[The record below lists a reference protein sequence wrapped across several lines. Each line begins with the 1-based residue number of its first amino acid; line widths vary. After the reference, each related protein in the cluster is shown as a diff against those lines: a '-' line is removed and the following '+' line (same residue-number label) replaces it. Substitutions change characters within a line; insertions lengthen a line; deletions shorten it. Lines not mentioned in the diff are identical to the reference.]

1 MFDESHLSISCCQTP
16 ENKQFGSTKIL
27 QMTNGFTTNGVLKK
41 AHASTLWKD
50 NRNRLPLPEGSVVA
64 IVSVFSLLTLVLS
77 RTVSHTQTTQVLGKP
92 GLVGSW
98 HTALL
103 EEVSHS

>member
-1 MFDESHLSISCCQTP
+1 MV
-16 ENKQFGSTKIL
+16 L
-27 QMTNGFTTNGVLKK
+27 QKNGILKK
-41 AHASTLWKD
+41 AHAPALWKGQWEPSAPV
-50 NRNRLPLPEGSVVA
+50 LLPEGSVV
-64 IVSVFSLLTLVLS
+64 SVISVLSLLALILS
-77 RTVSHTQTTQVLGKP
+77 CSVSHTQATQVLGKP

>member
-1 MFDESHLSISCCQTP
+1 MND
-16 ENKQFGSTKIL
+16 
-27 QMTNGFTTNGVLKK
+27 GFTTNGLFKK
-41 AHASTLWKD
+41 AHVSSHCQLSATIL
-50 NRNRLPLPEGSVVA
+50 LPEGSVVS

-77 RTVSHTQTTQVLGKP
+77 CVVSHTQTTQVLGKP